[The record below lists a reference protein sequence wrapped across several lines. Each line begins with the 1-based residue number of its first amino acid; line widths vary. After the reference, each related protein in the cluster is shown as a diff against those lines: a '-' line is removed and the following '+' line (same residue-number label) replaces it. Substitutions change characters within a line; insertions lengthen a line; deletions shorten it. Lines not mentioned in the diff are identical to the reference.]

1 MAGGSVG
8 ATGGLDSKTVPIS
21 PFSGAGGTGKA
32 RGPPGAEILKTESK
46 RKRRTLSGSDK
57 ANRLLS
63 EGIKL
68 STQRQCSLEDAERSG
83 DETRLAEELRN
94 AGPDVAPKVIGI
106 LERTRSPRVRNA
118 AALALADMRAAGAR
132 DSLIEALRNAET
144 RGHRGTILYALDE
157 LGANLPLSLLIDIIV
172 HDPYEAREE
181 ALGFLTSGRIDRDAN
196 PLQVERKL
204 RLALRRGDQERSHA
218 VREALGYL
226 SEHAPTP

>member
-1 MAGGSVG
+1 M
-8 ATGGLDSKTVPIS
+8 
-21 PFSGAGGTGKA
+21 
-32 RGPPGAEILKTESK
+32 KTESK